1 MILSP
6 LECLLIVGII
16 ALMGFECWVAIRS
29 RSWVQVYRPTL
40 FVAVVLAFY
49 ALLGPLRAILAT
61 GEMANFVGTSGTIF
75 RGLDHRDLLVW
86 GWLGAFLF
94 YGSVLAGFYLF
105 SPQCRPRRLIVQAD
119 LRRTRRWGEL
129 LCFLGLGM
137 YFLANGGKV
146 FFLLNPFAPDQF
158 GQSIGGFSGLNL
170 GFASNY
176 FLLSINFLIPGILI
190 QFAVWL
196 RSRRGL
202 WVVMLWLLISL
213 SIYLS
218 EAFRYRILFLFI
230 PMLLLWLFYYKRRPM
245 LIMLLIFMIGF
256 VSLNGFIGLAR
267 TQVRGLDVSKVIDSS
282 PLQIVT
288 SSFEEAGAFFA
299 TSAVIE
305 SVPRQYQFLKL
316 EPLYTA
322 ILQPFPRALFSFKPD
337 GQYPSALPDAIY
349 SETWGGHKTHSSFL
363 AYAEYYLMFGWPSL
377 IIFSLLLGLLLR
389 RLWTW
394 FLHRQYEPLAQA
406 IYLLNASYLYVV
418 VSRGYLAQIIVLYFF
433 TVLPTFL
440 VYRKLSERV

>member
-6 LECLLIVGII
+6 LECLLIFGTIS
-16 ALMGFECWVAIRS
+16 LMSFECWVAIRS

-49 ALLGPLRAILAT
+49 ALVGPLRAILAT
-61 GEMANFVGTSGTIF
+61 GEVANFVGTSGTIF
-75 RGLDHRDLLVW
+75 RGLDHREMLVW

-105 SPQCRPRRLIVQAD
+105 NPQCRPRRLIVQAD
-119 LRRTRRWGEL
+119 LRRTRRWGEF
-129 LCFLGLGM
+129 LCWLGLGL
-137 YFLANGGKV
+137 YFLVNGGKV
-146 FFLLNPFAPDQF
+146 FFLLNPFRPDQF
-158 GQSIGGFSGLNL
+158 TQTVGSFSGLNL
-170 GFASNY
+170 GFAVNY
-176 FLLSINFLIPGILI
+176 FSLSINFLISGILI

-202 WVVMLWLLISL
+202 WVVMLWLLASL

-230 PMLLLWLFYYKRRPM
+230 PLLLLWLFYNKRRPM
-245 LIMLLIFMIGF
+245 LVMLLIFMVGF
-256 VSLNGFIGLAR
+256 VSLNGVIGLAR
-267 TQVRGLDVSKVIDSS
+267 TQVRGLDASKVLDSS

-299 TSAVIE
+299 TSAVIKSFPE
-305 SVPRQYQFLKL
+305 KYNYLQF

-322 ILQPFPRALFSFKPD
+322 VLQPLPRGLFPFKPD
-337 GQYPSALPDAIY
+337 GTYASSIPDDIY
-349 SETWGGHKTHSSFL
+349 AESWGGYKTHAAFL

-377 IIFSLLLGLLLR
+377 VIASFLLGVLLR

-394 FLHRQYEPLAQA
+394 FLHRQYEPLAQVV
-406 IYLLNASYLYVV
+406 YLLNASYLYVV
-418 VSRGYLAQIIVLYFF
+418 VSRGYLAQIVVLYFF
-433 TVLPTFL
+433 TVLPAFL